1 MTFVQRRK
9 GVEDSVSE
17 NILDCLYDAA
27 VNEELWPEFCRQVVL
42 WFDGI
47 SMNLNCQ
54 TASEFLTIGTYH
66 LPQEFATI
74 YPQHFWQVDPWIHA
88 GLTQLRP
95 MQAGLGSELCPPREL
110 ERTEFYADFLKPYT
124 DIYWI
129 IGAYVPLTP
138 GEMAILSVQRDK
150 HAGDYRRID
159 KAKLDWLLPHIR
171 RSLLIR
177 RQLQIKESHSKSI
190 MMAIDTV
197 STPLIVLNRHACVVH
212 ANQCAERCIRTRRYG
227 ISVGAARQIEVTN
240 APAMARLHAEI
251 RSACEA
257 MPNPNAQLISLS
269 VPDLALLVLLVITPL
284 KMETIRSALLTIVDP
299 NVGPPVIEQALRT
312 YGLTHAEFR
321 VATALA
327 NGADL
332 KSIAEANRV
341 SPATVRTQLAQIL
354 QKTDLH
360 SQAALMRFIESI
372 RRATPYS
379 GLETES

>member
-1 MTFVQRRK
+1 MTFVQCRK

-42 WFDGI
+42 WLGGI

-66 LPQEFATI
+66 LPQEFDTI
-74 YPQHFWQVDPWIHA
+74 YPKHFWQVDPWIKA
-88 GLTQLRP
+88 GLTHLRP
-95 MQAGLGSELCPPREL
+95 MRAGLGSELCPPGEL

-129 IGAYVPLTP
+129 IGAYVPLAP
-138 GEMAILSVQRDK
+138 GETAILSVQRDQ

-159 KAKLDWLLPHIR
+159 KSKLDWLLPHIR
-171 RSLLIR
+171 RSILIR
-177 RQLQIKESHSKSI
+177 NQLQLKESHSKNI

-197 STPLIVLNRHACVVH
+197 STPLIVLDRHGCVVY
-212 ANQCAERCIRTRRYG
+212 ANRSAEQCIRTRRYG
-227 ISVGAARQIEVTN
+227 ISVGAARQIEVAN
-240 APAMARLHAEI
+240 ASAMARLRAEI
-251 RSACEA
+251 RLACEA
-257 MPNPNAQLISLS
+257 MPSPNAQIISLS
-269 VPDLALLVLLVITPL
+269 IPDLALLVLFVITPL
-284 KMETIRSALLTIVDP
+284 KMGGVRSALLTIVDP
-299 NVGPPVIEQALRT
+299 NIRLPVLEQALRA
-312 YGLTHAEFR
+312 YGLTHAEFH
-321 VATALA
+321 VVTALA

-341 SPATVRTQLAQIL
+341 RLATVRTQLAQVL

-372 RRATPYS
+372 RRATPYI
-379 GLETES
+379 GCETES